1 MTDRSPAAHRRPAS
15 TDVARLAGVSQK
27 TVSRVVNKEPLVSED
42 VRRRVL
48 AAAAELGYR
57 PNSAARALMSGRSH
71 RIGFVSLGTALH
83 GPVATLVATE
93 RAARG
98 LGYSLGITTTAEGT
112 DRTAGAVEALLQEG
126 AEGIVICEPID
137 LGEIDLRIEVPV
149 LVFGYMPGLRAP
161 HVITVLMSGER
172 NAQEAT
178 EYLFS
183 LGHENVHHVAGPVSW
198 YVSRERV
205 AGWRRAVRARAVD
218 EVAPLHGD
226 WSAASGYE
234 AGRYLARDPS
244 VTAIFAANDDMAIGV
259 IRAMTEAGRSVPGDV
274 SVIGYDDVP
283 TAAYVTPSLTTV
295 RYPFEAGASVGV
307 AALVD
312 AIEHPDVP
320 PQVVEDPPGEL
331 VIRESTAPPSS
342 TRDSRPSKGG
352 ATNAA

>member
-1 MTDRSPAAHRRPAS
+1 M
-15 TDVARLAGVSQK
+15 ARLAGVSQK
-27 TVSRVVNKEPLVSED
+27 TVSRVVNQEPLVSED

-112 DRTAGAVEALLQEG
+112 DRVADAVEALLQEG

-137 LGEIDLRIEVPV
+137 LGAIDLRIEVPV
-149 LVFGYMPGLRAP
+149 LVFGYMPGLMAP

-183 LGHENVHHVAGPVSW
+183 IGHENVHHVAGPVSW
-198 YVSRERV
+198 YASRERV
-205 AGWRRAVRARAVD
+205 AGWRRAVRARAAD

-234 AGRYLARDPS
+234 AGRRLARDPS
-244 VTAIFAANDDMAIGV
+244 VSAIFAANDDMAIGV
-259 IRAMTEAGRSVPGDV
+259 IRAMTEAGRSVPGGCQRHRLRRCADGSLRLALAV
-274 SVIGYDDVP
+274 HGALPIRDRGIARRRRP
-283 TAAYVTPSLTTV
+283 GAGHRTPRAAVAVHRGSRRRACHPRIDRPAELAQEVTTKQG
-295 RYPFEAGASVGV
+295 RCR
-307 AALVD
+307 AA
-312 AIEHPDVP
+312 
-320 PQVVEDPPGEL
+320 
-331 VIRESTAPPSS
+331 
-342 TRDSRPSKGG
+342 
-352 ATNAA
+352 NAA

>member
-1 MTDRSPAAHRRPAS
+1 MSD
-15 TDVARLAGVSQK
+15 
-27 TVSRVVNKEPLVSED
+27 D

-112 DRTAGAVEALLQEG
+112 DRITDAVETLLQEG
-126 AEGIVICEPID
+126 VEGVVICEPID
-137 LGEIDLRIEVPV
+137 LGAIDLRIEVPV
-149 LVFGYMPGLRAP
+149 LVVGYMPGLMAP

-172 NAQEAT
+172 SAQEAT

-183 LGHENVHHVAGPVSW
+183 IGHENVHHVAGPVSW
-198 YVSRERV
+198 YASRERV
-205 AGWRRAVRARAVD
+205 AGWRRAVHARAAD

-234 AGRYLARDPS
+234 AGRRLARDPGVS
-244 VTAIFAANDDMAIGV
+244 AIFAANDDMAIGV
-259 IRAMTEAGRSVPGDV
+259 IRALMEAGRSVPGDV
-274 SVIGYDDVP
+274 SVIGFDDVP
-283 TAAYVTPSLTTV
+283 MAAYVSPSLSTV
-295 RYPFEAGASVGV
+295 RYPFETGASRGV
-307 AALVD
+307 AALVQ
-312 AIEHPDVP
+312 AIERLELPTP
-320 PQVVEDPPGEL
+320 SIEEPGGEL

-342 TRDSRPSKGG
+342 PRKSRPSKGG
-352 ATNAA
+352 AADAA